1 MKRPAFVITTTTG
14 SKICGKCRAPLI
26 NPFFPNEL
34 PDSCPSCGRELDYS
48 AYMIKSKLTEIKRK
62 KVETK

>member
-1 MKRPAFVITTTTG
+1 MKRPAPVITTPTG
-14 SKICGKCRAPLI
+14 SKICGKCRSPII
-26 NPFFPNEL
+26 NPLFPNEL
-34 PDSCPSCGRELDYS
+34 PASCPSCVRELDYS